1 MLTKDPTYSGC
12 KKTKEA
18 SVGRKAKGE
27 TLKVDLTLKPN
38 FA

>member
-1 MLTKDPTYSGC
+1 MLTKERTYRGC

-18 SVGRKAKGE
+18 SVGRKVKGE
-27 TLKVDLTLKPN
+27 TLKVDRTLKPN

>member
-1 MLTKDPTYSGC
+1 MLTKETYRGC

-18 SVGRKAKGE
+18 SGREAKGE
-27 TLKVDLTLKPN
+27 TPKVGLALKPK